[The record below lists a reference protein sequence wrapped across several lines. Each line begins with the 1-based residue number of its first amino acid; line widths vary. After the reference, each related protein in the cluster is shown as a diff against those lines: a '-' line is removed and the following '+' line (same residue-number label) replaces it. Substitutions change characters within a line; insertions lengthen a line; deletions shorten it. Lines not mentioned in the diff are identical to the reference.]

1 MILTKTNDLDYIF
14 VPPIEEL
21 LNSSLEPCF
30 YSLNSSLKPCFY
42 SLNPSIEP
50 RVYSL
55 NSSIEPWVSSLN
67 SSLEPCFYFLKS
79 SLEPCFYS
87 LKPSHEPYVYSPS
100 LEPCFYSLKSSL
112 EPCVYSPKSSVISE
126 FSAVSVKILNVGSW
140 NPRYGN
146 PSHTSIY
153 LLQGLP
159 RILRN
164 TRNQRKW
171 ARGWFYGKNIQHNHK
186 THRRNRF
193 CS

>member
-1 MILTKTNDLDYIF
+1 MF
-14 VPPIEEL
+14 
-21 LNSSLEPCF
+21 EPC
-30 YSLNSSLKPCFY
+30 
-42 SLNPSIEP
+42 
-50 RVYSL
+50 VYSL
-55 NSSIEPWVSSLN
+55 NS
-67 SSLEPCFYFLKS
+67 
-79 SLEPCFYS
+79 
-87 LKPSHEPYVYSPS
+87 S

-112 EPCVYSPKSSVISE
+112 EPCVYSLNSSLEPCFYSLNPSLEPCVYSPSLEPCIYSLKSSLEPCVFSPKCSVISE

-171 ARGWFYGKNIQHNHK
+171 ARGWFYGKNIQHKQK

-193 CS
+193 CLYTLDLFWQIIVWFKII